1 MTLYA
6 GNLVGQTGSDG
17 TTATGVAAN
26 YLKAATGFTN
36 FGTRQLQ
43 IINVAQTGIDT
54 TPTAINSLFSKTVR
68 ALQQNAEIYAVGTP
82 TTGNCQFIIAVDTLW
97 DGQVSQASFISDA
110 SYDKFEAAILAG
122 SGVAATVTS
131 VAL

>member
-26 YLKAATGFTN
+26 YLKSAAPFTN

-68 ALQQNAEIYAVGTP
+68 AIQQTAEIYAVGTP
-82 TTGNCQFIIAVDTLW
+82 TTNACQFIIAVDT
-97 DGQVSQASFISDA
+97 QSASDSATDETQG
-110 SYDKFEAAILAG
+110 YGLLEAAILKG
-122 SGVAATVTS
+122 SGVSAVVTN